1 MMQKNNNGLDFNMNE
16 SFDFEIVLAERDY
29 KGNLTGRK
37 GKIIKTNDVNKLSS
51 EYWKTV
57 NTKNYKKKDEQT
69 TKI

>member
-1 MMQKNNNGLDFNMNE
+1 MQKNNNGLDFNMNE